1 MAVNVWRAGN
11 ARGRKGQGKG
21 PASGG
26 FADDDEAESVA
37 DAELEHGS
45 AEAEGGGAPAE
56 GTGDSLHDGEGGRSA
71 AHGGHDHGRG
81 LGEWKHESSQSKSQ
95 RSSWSQVS
103 GGNSGRDSEDQW
115 WNYDWTWSW
124 SGGWAKVDSQPR
136 RDSYMAKVEETTRG
150 IDGRWPNSGQGSHR
164 GDQDEVW
171 SSAGTAKP
179 TEKMMVPEF
188 SGEGVET
195 ELGLTARSYL
205 RKVKAWLKCTKLH
218 EKERALALYTH
229 LSGKAWVC
237 AEELDVDLLGTP
249 GGVEYYLDWVRV
261 RFMEMEV
268 NKVSNV
274 MSELFRRCKKKG
286 DQTVRDFNVEFER
299 LLLHLAELDCELPP
313 LVKAWLYLDRLRLHE
328 AEELAILA
336 SVGNKYDLKM
346 LQQAAIIQ
354 DRGARKVGSW
364 EDSRGKGNGGRWHGR
379 HTVHFTEA
387 GYDGGEMSEEDE
399 VEVKEESDSELVTEE
414 VAMTYHDAYMAYQ
427 DAKSRYREAVKG
439 RGVDRDELKRRSEER
454 LKAAKLR
461 SYCGACKRKGHW
473 HKDPEC
479 PLRSSGGSAPTTTSS
494 STVKSTQMA
503 SNLQHVQM
511 CYMTDFKDASVET
524 FDKGSQQEMLA
535 IADTACTKAV
545 AGHAWFEAY
554 YKMADELGIKV
565 EIQEETSNSEPLGS
579 ISRRSQCGLF
589 LECRRSWLK
598 SRWQLWIARCRC
610 C

>member
-1 MAVNVWRAGN
+1 MAVNVWRAGS

-21 PASGG
+21 PVAGG
-26 FADDDEAESVA
+26 FADDDEAESA
-37 DAELEHGS
+37 AEAELEHGS
-45 AEAEGGGAPAE
+45 AEDEGGGAPGE

-81 LGEWKHESSQSKSQ
+81 LGEWKHEPSQSKSQ

-124 SGGWAKVDSQPR
+124 SGGWTKVDSQPR
-136 RDSYMAKVEETTRG
+136 RDNYMARVEETTRG
-150 IDGRWPNSGQGSHR
+150 VDGRWPSSGQGSHR

-171 SSAGTAKP
+171 SSSGTAKP

-205 RKVKAWLKCTKLH
+205 RKVKAWLKCTKLPD
-218 EKERALALYTH
+218 KERALALYTH

-354 DRGARKVGSW
+354 DRSARKVGSW
-364 EDSRGKGNGGRWHGR
+364 DDSRGKGSGGRWHGR
-379 HTVHFTEA
+379 QTVHFTEA
-387 GYDGGEMSEEDE
+387 GYDGAEMSDEDD

-479 PLRSSGGSAPTTTSS
+479 PLRSSVGSAPTTTSS

-503 SNLQHVQM
+503 SNLQHM
-511 CYMTDFKDASVET
+511 
-524 FDKGSQQEMLA
+524 
-535 IADTACTKAV
+535 
-545 AGHAWFEAY
+545 
-554 YKMADELGIKV
+554 
-565 EIQEETSNSEPLGS
+565 
-579 ISRRSQCGLF
+579 RRC
-589 LECRRSWLK
+589 
-598 SRWQLWIARCRC
+598 AT
-610 C
+610 